1 MIIMKIP
8 MDFRKVLRSGL
19 ILASRM
25 PEMLEEMS
33 EDELRSFIG
42 EIGGLSNVLEEIN
55 SFEFITVTEEDVKK
69 CLGLASTTN

>member
-1 MIIMKIP
+1 
-8 MDFRKVLRSGL
+8 MDFRDVLRTGL

-25 PEMLEEMS
+25 PEMLEEIP

-42 EIGGLSNVLEEIN
+42 EFGGLSKVLEEIN

-69 CLGLASTTN
+69 CLGSLSTRN

>member
-1 MIIMKIP
+1 
-8 MDFRKVLRSGL
+8 MDFRDVLRTGL

-42 EIGGLSNVLEEIN
+42 ETGGLSKVLEEIN
-55 SFEFITVTEEDVKK
+55 SFEFITVTEEDTK
-69 CLGLASTTN
+69 CLKRVSTKN